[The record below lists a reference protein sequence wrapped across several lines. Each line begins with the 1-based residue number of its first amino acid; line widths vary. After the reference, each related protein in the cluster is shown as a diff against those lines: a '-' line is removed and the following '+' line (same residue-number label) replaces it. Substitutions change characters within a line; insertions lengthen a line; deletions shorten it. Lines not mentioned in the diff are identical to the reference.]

1 MIYCTGIHATWN
13 WKPNNLTT
21 VDFETKLWLSAVA
34 AFTYGRGETSLKGF
48 FIFKMRI

>member
-21 VDFETKLWLSAVA
+21 VDFETKLWLSLLLPSHE
-34 AFTYGRGETSLKGF
+34 RGETSLKGF